1 VADVSGATE
10 VDSFTPDI
18 GLVFHAVDPEALR
31 LLEEFGEPA
40 PL

>member
-1 VADVSGATE
+1 
-10 VDSFTPDI
+10 VDSFTTDI
-18 GLVFHAVDPEALR
+18 GLVFHEVDPEALR